1 MLNISY
7 PSVPFIQWVMVRF
20 YKKPKLIEELRI
32 AAAYAQKVRIKLQ
45 TGEVIE
51 GKAQLS
57 GDPNRT
63 KVRTDDGPL
72 WIPYEEIEFVERLI
86 KLN

>member
-1 MLNISY
+1 M
-7 PSVPFIQWVMVRF
+7 
-20 YKKPKLIEELRI
+20 IEELRI

-45 TGEVIE
+45 TGEVVE

-57 GDPNRT
+57 GNPNRA

-72 WIPYEEIEFVERLI
+72 WISYNEIKIVERLI

>member
-1 MLNISY
+1 M
-7 PSVPFIQWVMVRF
+7 
-20 YKKPKLIEELRI
+20 IEELRI
-32 AAAYAQKVRIKLQ
+32 VAAYAQKVRIKLQ

-57 GDPNRT
+57 GDTYRA
-63 KVRTDDGPL
+63 KVRTGEGPL
-72 WIPYEEIEFVERLI
+72 WIPYDEIEFVERLI